1 MEEEG
6 KEIFREFIKGHYQVI
21 TAVLDTDILIDSSHG
36 FAPWIKTLSHEKEK
50 FLLVIPTIVIAEY
63 LTAEENNLKEYSE
76 KSKEFLQ
83 LFKIQDFTTEIAEI
97 LGAILRKKT
106 YSHSASTADLIIAST
121 ALLLNAELVTRN
133 KKDFA
138 KIPDLTFFDPKKYD
152 LL

>member
-1 MEEEG
+1 M
-6 KEIFREFIKGHYQVI
+6 I

-36 FAPWIKTLSHEKEK
+36 LAPWVKTLAHEKEK

-63 LTAEENNLKEYSE
+63 LTAEENNFKEYSA

-97 LGAILRKKT
+97 LGTILRKKT
-106 YSHSASTADLIIAST
+106 FLHSASTADLIIAST
-121 ALLLNAELVTRN
+121 ALLLNAGLATRN